1 VSRQEQKRERA
12 AGWVL
17 GGWLVLHQFLL
28 VDPGRLAPLV
38 IFLLCAG
45 ILLRVFGVFPPAT
58 AGWLLLAGAV
68 VVALVV
74 PGRTSAAAGALG
86 GLFGA
91 VLLLR
96 PLSPRRGLWVLLCAV
111 WVLAAIALQESSAV
125 NTVFVVADV
134 AVLMF
139 VAQQIHAP
147 AEADAALWA
156 SVLRSLRLV
165 LPVALIVTLVFW
177 LFPAISSRTNA
188 AFVGFAGG
196 DLLSPGE
203 ASEIRLTWRIAFVST
218 FPETS
223 AVPGFSDLYWRGQVL
238 EKNEGLRWSA
248 EPARINSGPARR
260 GAFPEAVAWK
270 YSQRLGPDRTL
281 AALDRPVSVRAP
293 RDAATVLETGAS
305 VYSVL
310 RTGEVEVLSA
320 STPADDPPRPEIASG
335 SLAVPEKIRDD
346 PRLRDL
352 AAKLFPSRSTFSG
365 KLASL
370 GDFLAAGGYAY
381 TLRPGKMEAGDAAW
395 FLFRHRKG
403 FCGHYAAAS
412 ACVLRIGGIPA
423 RVVTGFRGG
432 TWNPWLRT
440 LTVRDSD
447 AHAWVEAWD
456 ENAGHWTRFDPT
468 SFVAPE
474 LSAMLE
480 LERDPARWPWFR
492 LATTY
497 AITQVTRAADRLDSA
512 LSKHSLPAS
521 WAVAVAGLAVAI
533 WWISA
538 RRKIKPD
545 LAASCLAKL
554 EKQAALKNRSRRPG
568 ETPLAWLARLEA
580 ASPGNPEVP
589 ELRKFASSYERLVYG
604 AASRLPENS
613 AAIKSASNRLIG
625 LWHKAY
631 AVRAKRSEPRRP
643 DFSRK

>member
-1 VSRQEQKRERA
+1 MSRQEQKRERT
-12 AGWVL
+12 AGWAL
-17 GGWLVLHQFLL
+17 AGWLVLHQFLL
-28 VDPGRLAPLV
+28 ADPGRLAPLIV
-38 IFLLCAG
+38 FLLCAG
-45 ILLRVFGVFPPAT
+45 ILLRVFGVFPPAP

-74 PGRTSAAAGALG
+74 PERTVTAAGALG

-96 PLSPRRGLWVLLCAV
+96 PLSPSRGLWVLLCAV
-111 WVLAAIALQESSAV
+111 WVLAAITLQESGAV
-125 NTVFVVADV
+125 NTVFVVVDV
-134 AVLMF
+134 AALMF
-139 VAQQIHAP
+139 VTQQIHAP
-147 AEADAALWA
+147 PEADAALWA

-165 LPVALIVTLVFW
+165 IPVALIVTLVFW
-177 LFPAISSRTNA
+177 LFPAISSRTNI
-188 AFVGFAGG
+188 AFVGFAGS

-203 ASEIRLTWRIAFVST
+203 ASEIRLTRRTAFIAT
-218 FPETS
+218 FPES
-223 AVPGFSDLYWRGQVL
+223 SSVPAFSDLYWRGQVL

-248 EPARINSGPARR
+248 EPVRINSGPARR
-260 GAFPEAVAWK
+260 GAFPDAVAWK

-281 AALDRPVSVRAP
+281 AALDRPVTVRSLH
-293 RDAATVLETGAS
+293 DAATVLEIGAS

-310 RTGEVEVLSA
+310 GTGEVEVLCA
-320 STPADDPPRPEIASG
+320 STPPDDPPRPEIASG
-335 SLAVPEKIRDD
+335 SLEVPEKIREDQ
-346 PRLRDL
+346 RLRGL
-352 AAKLFPSRSTFSG
+352 TEKLFSSRSTFSG
-365 KLASL
+365 KLKSL
-370 GDFLAAGGYAY
+370 GDFLAAGGYSY
-381 TLRPGKMEAGDAAW
+381 TLRPGKMEAGDAGW

-412 ACVLRIGGIPA
+412 ACILRIGGIPA

-456 ENAGHWTRFDPT
+456 ENARHWTRFDPT
-468 SFVAPE
+468 SFIAPE

-480 LERDPARWPWFR
+480 LERNPDRWPWFR

-497 AITQVTRAADRLDSA
+497 AVAQATRTASRLDSA
-512 LSKHSLPAS
+512 LSNHSLPAS
-521 WAVAVAGLAVAI
+521 WAIAAAGIAVAI
-533 WWISA
+533 WWIST
-538 RRKIKPD
+538 RRKIRPD
-545 LAASCLAKL
+545 IAAACLAKL
-554 EKQAALKNRSRRPG
+554 EKQAALWSRSRLPG

-589 ELRKFASSYERLVYG
+589 ELRKFAANYERLVYA

-613 AAIKSASNRLIG
+613 SALNSASNRLID

>member
-1 VSRQEQKRERA
+1 MSRQEQKRERT

-28 VDPGRLAPLV
+28 ADPGRLAPLV
-38 IFLLCAG
+38 VFLLCAG
-45 ILLRVFGVFPPAT
+45 ILLRVFGVFPPAP

-74 PGRTSAAAGALG
+74 PERTVSAAGALG

-91 VLLLR
+91 VFLLG
-96 PLSPRRGLWVLLCAV
+96 PLSPRRGLWVLLCTV
-111 WVLAAIALQESSAV
+111 WVLAAITLQESGAV
-125 NTVFVVADV
+125 NTVFVVVDV

-165 LPVALIVTLVFW
+165 LPVALVVTLVFW
-177 LFPAISSRTNA
+177 LFPAISSRTNS

-203 ASEIRLTWRIAFVST
+203 ASEIRMTRRTAFVAT
-218 FPETS
+218 FPEPS

-238 EKNEGLRWSA
+238 EKNDGLRWSA
-248 EPARINSGPARR
+248 APERINSGLTRR
-260 GAFPEAVAWK
+260 VEFPHAVAWR
-270 YSQRLGPDRTL
+270 YFQRLGPDRTL
-281 AALDRPVSVRAP
+281 AALDRPVSVRITH
-293 RDAATVLETGAS
+293 DAATVLETGAAAF
-305 VYSVL
+305 SVL
-310 RTGEVEVLSA
+310 GTGEVEVLSA

-335 SLAVPEKIRDD
+335 CLEVPEKIRGD

-352 AAKLFPSRSTFSG
+352 AAKLFPPRSTLPR

-370 GDFLAAGGYAY
+370 GNFLATGGYSY
-381 TLRPGKMEAGDAAW
+381 TLRPGKMEAGDVGW

-412 ACVLRIGGIPA
+412 SCILRIGGIPA

-456 ENAGHWTRFDPT
+456 EKVGHWTRFDPT

-480 LERDPARWPWFR
+480 LERDPDRWSWFR
-492 LATTY
+492 LVATY
-497 AITQVTRAADRLDSA
+497 EVTQMTRASDRLGTA
-512 LSKHSLPAS
+512 LSKYSLPAL
-521 WAVAVAGLAVAI
+521 WAFAIAGIAASI
-533 WWISA
+533 WWIST
-538 RRKIKPD
+538 RRKSNPD

-554 EKQAALKNRSRRPG
+554 EKQAALKKRTRLPG

-580 ASPGNPEVP
+580 ASPGKPEVP
-589 ELRKFASSYERLVYG
+589 ELRKFAASYERLVY
-604 AASRLPENS
+604 APSSRFMENS
-613 AAIKSASNRLIG
+613 AAIKSASSRLID
-625 LWHKAY
+625 LWRKAQ